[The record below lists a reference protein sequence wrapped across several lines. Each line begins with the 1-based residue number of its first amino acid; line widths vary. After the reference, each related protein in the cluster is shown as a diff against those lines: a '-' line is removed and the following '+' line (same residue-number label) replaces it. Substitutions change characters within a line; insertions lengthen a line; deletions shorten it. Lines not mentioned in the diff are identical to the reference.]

1 MSKIYWKDI
10 GHKEK
15 HTLLVSLVPD
25 IQHDLHL
32 CAARVTHY
40 ITQRWDALGN
50 PVSGDISFLAYLP
63 LL

>member
-1 MSKIYWKDI
+1 MSKICWKDI
-10 GHKEK
+10 EHKEN

-25 IQHDLHL
+25 IKHNLHP

-50 PVSGDISFLAYLP
+50 PVSGGIRFLAYLP